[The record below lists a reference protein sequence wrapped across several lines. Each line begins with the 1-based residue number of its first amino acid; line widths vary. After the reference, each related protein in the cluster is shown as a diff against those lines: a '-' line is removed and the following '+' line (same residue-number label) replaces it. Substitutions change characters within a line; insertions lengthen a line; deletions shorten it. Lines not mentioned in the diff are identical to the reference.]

1 MLVITLA
8 ILVGLA
14 IGFLSFYYQTLVL
27 ASAASLFASA
37 KVWFVL
43 TVILGSPIA
52 GELSETGQSH
62 GVVVDSII
70 LFRAIYEAMPVS
82 LQLGIFLFLPVCII
96 LGRLLTWLHYNI
108 SPDTAL
114 PLTEAARRERTLQ
127 RFSLKRRTR

>member
-37 KVWFVL
+37 KVWLVL

-96 LGRLLTWLHYNI
+96 LGRLL
-108 SPDTAL
+108 
-114 PLTEAARRERTLQ
+114 
-127 RFSLKRRTR
+127 